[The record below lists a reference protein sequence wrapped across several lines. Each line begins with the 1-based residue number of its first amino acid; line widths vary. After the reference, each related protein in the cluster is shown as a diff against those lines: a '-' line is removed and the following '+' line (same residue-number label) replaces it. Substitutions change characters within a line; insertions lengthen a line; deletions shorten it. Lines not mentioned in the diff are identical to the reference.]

1 MGFTLILVV
10 LCVLCALIQWS
21 QRRDTGQAGMPGGNV
36 SGEFKR
42 QQTAY
47 MIAYCCAVTADWLQG
62 PYVYALYEYYKFSK
76 QEIGIL
82 FIAGFGSS
90 AIFGTFVGGFA
101 DKYGRKLSCQIY
113 CITYALSCVTKHSSS
128 FWWLLVGR
136 LLGGISTSI
145 LFSCFESWL
154 VGNHNAFFFPADWL
168 NQTFSIAT
176 VGNAITAIASGWLGG
191 FVRDTFDSLVAPFDL
206 AIVFL
211 IAASITISWKWQ
223 ENKGDSGMG
232 GMVLP
237 SGKNDDRNKL
247 KVALE
252 RMRRDPKIAV
262 LGMIQSLFEGAMYI
276 FVFMWTPKLEGFFK
290 PLPHGRVFGCFMAC
304 MMLGSSSLKYLSSW
318 QPPVKYLRELYVI
331 SGIMMAI
338 PALGLQ
344 EGYSTVSCFFIFE
357 WCCGLYFPSI
367 GIVKSKYV
375 PEEVRAT
382 IYNIFRIPLNVIVV
396 AVLAN
401 LGSIS
406 DNFVF
411 SMCSIFLFLAAILQH
426 VFIGMVGDHEGK
438 AASLAA
444 AENLTAEL
452 SHLTHYEPGEGKE

>member
-1 MGFTLILVV
+1 MGFTVVLVV
-10 LCVLCALIQWS
+10 LCILCALIQWS
-21 QRRDTGQAGMPGGNV
+21 QRKDQGQAGMPGGNV

-42 QQTAY
+42 QQAAY
-47 MIAYCCAVTADWLQG
+47 MVAYCCAVTADWLQG
-62 PYVYALYEYYKFSK
+62 PYVYALYEHYKFSK

-82 FIAGFGSS
+82 FIAGF
-90 AIFGTFVGGFA
+90 
-101 DKYGRKLSCQIY
+101 D
-113 CITYALSCVTKHSSS
+113 
-128 FWWLLVGR
+128 
-136 LLGGISTSI
+136 
-145 LFSCFESWL
+145 
-154 VGNHNAFFFPADWL
+154 FFHRD
-168 NQTFSIAT
+168 
-176 VGNAITAIASGWLGG
+176 GWQCYHGHR
-191 FVRDTFDSLVAPFDL
+191 VWVAPFDL

-211 IAASITISWKWQ
+211 IASSITIAWKWQ
-223 ENKGDSGMG
+223 ENKGDAGMG

-276 FVFMWTPKLEGFFK
+276 FVFMWTPKLEAFFK

-318 QPPVKYLRELYVI
+318 QPPVRYLRELYII

-344 EGYSTVSCFFIFE
+344 EGYSTVSCFFVFE

-406 DNFVF
+406 DNVVF
-411 SMCSIFLFLAAILQH
+411 AMCSVFLFLAAVLQH
-426 VFIGMVGDHEGK
+426 SFIRMVGDHEGK